1 MTSFFS
7 RLEARARQIGSLLCV
22 GLDPHPADLP
32 APTAAA
38 AHDFC
43 LRLIAATADVA
54 AAFKP
59 NAAFFEAFGADGMT
73 ALRDV
78 IAAVP
83 GDVPVVLDAKRGDI
97 ASTAEAYARA
107 AFETLGADAITLS
120 PYLGRDSLAPF
131 LADPARGVFLLCK
144 TSNPDAADL
153 QDLPLADRIP
163 AQRLFERVAELA
175 AGWNE
180 QDNLGLVDGA
190 THPEAL
196 AAVRRVAPHL
206 WLLAPGVGA
215 QGGDLDAALRAGL
228 RADGLGLLLPVS
240 RQISRAADPRRAA
253 MRLVEAMRDGTREK
267 ASDAKIPQDAPR
279 STLQSM
285 KTKRSIPSE
294 GLQPVVEGCGAAF
307 RLRPHPFGGLRAG
320 SSTGHYSLSM
330 LTRRPAQ
337 DACVLSGQDTY
348 NGDLS
353 LIAVLA
359 DRLLDAGCVKFGQF
373 TLKSG
378 LISPIYLDLR
388 QIISDPALLA
398 EVAAAYAGLLAG
410 LRFDRLAA
418 LPYAGLPIAT
428 AVSLRGGWPLI
439 YPRKEA
445 KAYGTSAEIEG
456 VFAAGERAVV
466 LDDLATTGGS
476 KFEAIA
482 KLAAAGLHIEDVV
495 VLIDRGSGAAEA
507 LAAAG
512 YRLHAVMTLPQMLD
526 HWAQTDRVPAEK
538 IAAARAFLSV
548 KRDA

>member
-1 MTSFFS
+1 MTGFFT
-7 RLEARARQIGSLLCV
+7 RLEARARQTGSLLCV

-32 APTAAA
+32 AATAVAA
-38 AHDFC
+38 RDFC
-43 LRLIAATADVA
+43 LRLIDATADLA

-59 NAAFFEAFGADGMT
+59 NAAFFEAFGPAGMA

-83 GDVPVVLDAKRGDI
+83 GGVPVVLDAKRGDI

-107 AFETLGADAITLS
+107 AFDALGADAITLS

-144 TSNPDAADL
+144 TSNPGAGDL
-153 QDLPLADRIP
+153 QDLPLADRLP

-180 QDNLGLVDGA
+180 QDNLGLVVGA

-196 AAVRRVAPHL
+196 AAVRRQAPDL
-206 WLLAPGVGA
+206 WILAPGVGA

-240 RQISRAADPRRAA
+240 RQISRAADPRQAA
-253 MRLVEAMRDGTREK
+253 EALVETMRRAMAVNAQRSSGIRPSGGFVDDPADRLK
-267 ASDAKIPQDAPR
+267 PR
-279 STLQSM
+279 LQSVAVDDPADRL
-285 KTKRSIPSE
+285 KPR
-294 GLQPVVEGCGAAF
+294 LQSVAA
-307 RLRPHPFGGLRAG
+307 L
-320 SSTGHYSLSM
+320 SS
-330 LTRRPAQ
+330 A
-337 DACVLSGQDTY
+337 A
-348 NGDLS
+348 
-353 LIAVLA
+353 AALA

-398 EVAAAYAGLLAG
+398 AVAAAYTGLLAG

-445 KAYGTSAEIEG
+445 KAYGTAAEIEG
-456 VFAAGERAVV
+456 VFAAAERAVV

-512 YRLHAVMTLPQMLD
+512 YRLHAFMTLPQMLD
-526 HWAQTDRVPAEK
+526 HWAQTGRVPAGQ
-538 IAAARAFLSV
+538 IAAARTFLSV
-548 KRDA
+548 KPGA